1 LLLLLLLLLLGRLL
15 VRACRCAIRA
25 HGPFVR
31 KVVLLGLLGLW
42 LVLDGCAAGRRVVL
56 LLWRRRILRLG
67 LWLCAGR
74 RRVMLL
80 LLLLLRVLLGMLL
93 CGGRRGWRWVGLAAW
108 RGRKVLLLL
117 LVLLLLV
124 CRGRVRSV
132 LDNPY
137 WTANIPYPPL
147 SGGAT
152 PVSWCCSASNQTA
165 HDSRG

>member
-1 LLLLLLLLLLGRLL
+1 
-15 VRACRCAIRA
+15 
-25 HGPFVR
+25 
-31 KVVLLGLLGLW
+31 VLLGLLGLW

-56 LLWRRRILRLG
+56 LLWRRRILRLWLW

-80 LLLLLRVLLGMLL
+80 LLLLGMLL

-124 CRGRVRSV
+124 CRSRVRSV

-152 PVSWCCSASNQTA
+152 PVSWCCSAGNQTA

>member
-1 LLLLLLLLLLGRLL
+1 LLLQLLLLLLGWLL

-42 LVLDGCAAGRRVVL
+42 LVLDRCAAGRRVVL
-56 LLWRRRILRLG
+56 LLWRRRILRLW

-80 LLLLLRVLLGMLL
+80 LLLLLGMLLGMLL
-93 CGGRRGWRWVGLAAW
+93 CGRRRGWRWVGLAAW

-124 CRGRVRSV
+124 CRSRVRSL

-152 PVSWCCSASNQTA
+152 PVSWCCSAGNQTA